1 MKLGY
6 NRAGRLMDQL
16 EAAGVVGPNQG
27 SKAREVLIKTEA
39 DLVDYLEN
47 IS

>member
-16 EAAGVVGPNQG
+16 EQAGVVGPNQG
-27 SKAREVLIKTEA
+27 SKVREVVIKTEA
-39 DLVDYLEN
+39 DLQELLDG
-47 IS
+47 I